1 MSLFHALKKTV
12 WIIFF
17 NFTKKTHSMLSKNIE
32 AALNKQI
39 RIEAES
45 SQTYLS
51 MACWAE
57 VHGLEGIAQF
67 MYTQSDEERAH
78 MLKLVKYVNERGGHA
93 QITDLKAPKTSYS
106 TFKEM
111 FEALYNHEIFVSESI
126 NELVH
131 ITFEEKDYA
140 THNFL
145 QWYVAEQIEE
155 EATAKSILDKI
166 NLIGD
171 DKGGLYL
178 FDRDIQQ
185 LTVTS
190 SIAINPK

>member
-1 MSLFHALKKTV
+1 
-12 WIIFF
+12 
-17 NFTKKTHSMLSKNIE
+17 MLSKNIE
-32 AALNKQI
+32 TVLNKQI

-45 SQTYLS
+45 SQVYLS

-57 VHGLEGIAQF
+57 VKGLEGVAQF
-67 MYTQSDEERAH
+67 MYKQSDEERMH
-78 MLKLVKYVNERGGHA
+78 MLKLVKYINERGGHA
-93 QITDLKAPKTSYS
+93 IVSDLKAPKT
-106 TFKEM
+106 TFGTMREM
-111 FEALYNHEIFVSESI
+111 FEELYKHELFVSNSI

-131 ITFEEKDYA
+131 VTFEEKDYA
-140 THNFL
+140 TNNFL

-155 EATAKSILDKI
+155 EAQAKTILDKI

-185 LTVTS
+185 
-190 SIAINPK
+190 IAVSNSVGININ

>member
-1 MSLFHALKKTV
+1 
-12 WIIFF
+12 
-17 NFTKKTHSMLSKNIE
+17 MLSKNIE
-32 AALNKQI
+32 TALNKQI

-45 SQTYLS
+45 SQVYLS

-57 VHGLEGIAQF
+57 IQGLEGVAQF
-67 MYTQSDEERAH
+67 MYTQSDEERMH

-93 QITDLKAPKTSYS
+93 LVTDLKAPKTSFG
-106 TFKEM
+106 TMKEM
-111 FEALYNHEIFVSESI
+111 FEQLYAHELFVSNSI

-131 ITFEEKDYA
+131 VTFDEKDYA

-155 EATAKSILDKI
+155 EAQAKTILDKI

-185 LTVTS
+185 
-190 SIAINPK
+190 IAIKSTTAVTP

>member
-1 MSLFHALKKTV
+1 MLLKQ
-12 WIIFF
+12 
-17 NFTKKTHSMLSKNIE
+17 IE
-32 AALNKQI
+32 TALNKQI

-45 SQTYLS
+45 SQVYLS

-57 VHGLEGIAQF
+57 IQGLEGVARF
-67 MYTQSDEERAH
+67 MYRQSDEERLH
-78 MLKLVKYVNERGGHA
+78 MLKLIKYVNERGGHA
-93 QITDLKAPKTSYS
+93 IITDLKAPKTAFG

-111 FEALYNHEIFVSESI
+111 FTELYQHELFVSESI

-131 ITFEEKDYA
+131 VTFDEKDYA

-155 EATAKSILDKI
+155 EAQAKTILDKI

-185 LTVTS
+185 IAVS
-190 SIAINPK
+190 SSGGITK

>member
-1 MSLFHALKKTV
+1 
-12 WIIFF
+12 
-17 NFTKKTHSMLSKNIE
+17 MLSKNIE
-32 AALNKQI
+32 IALNKQI

-57 VHGLEGIAQF
+57 IHGLEGISQF
-67 MYTQSDEERAH
+67 MYAQSEEERIH
-78 MLKLVKYVNERGGHA
+78 MLKLIKYVNERGA
-93 QITDLKAPKTSYS
+93 SAEISDLKAPKNNYK

-111 FEALYNHEIFVSESI
+111 FKELYKHEVFVSESI

-131 ITFEEKDYA
+131 ITFSEKDYA

-155 EATAKSILDKI
+155 EATAKTILDKI

-178 FDRDIQQ
+178 FDKDIQQ
-185 LTVTS
+185 MITV
-190 SIAINPK
+190 APKQIP

>member
-1 MSLFHALKKTV
+1 
-12 WIIFF
+12 
-17 NFTKKTHSMLSKNIE
+17 MLSKNIE
-32 AALNKQI
+32 TALNKQI

-78 MLKLVKYVNERGGHA
+78 MLKLIKYVNERGGHA

-111 FEALYNHEIFVSESI
+111 FEALYNHGSVPPPRIPFIPSSGIHPSVPSVPTS
-126 NELVH
+126 NPDASDANWRALPSARTHVRLRSLHLV
-131 ITFEEKDYA
+131 
-140 THNFL
+140 
-145 QWYVAEQIEE
+145 
-155 EATAKSILDKI
+155 
-166 NLIGD
+166 
-171 DKGGLYL
+171 
-178 FDRDIQQ
+178 R
-185 LTVTS
+185 
-190 SIAINPK
+190 